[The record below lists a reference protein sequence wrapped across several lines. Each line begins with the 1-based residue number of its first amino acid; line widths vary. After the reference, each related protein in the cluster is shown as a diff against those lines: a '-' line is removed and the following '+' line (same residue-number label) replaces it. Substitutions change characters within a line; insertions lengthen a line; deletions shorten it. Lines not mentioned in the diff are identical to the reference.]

1 MKLSDWDSEYINS
14 IRFIRHRMKDSS
26 LKFFNTKK
34 HDMIRSLELLDIFD
48 TEILDKFYRSDK
60 DRFIISYKQFEYL
73 CKRYIRKCKKEYNMF
88 GADIF
93 FSILTDMRVFFREND
108 KYLLYNISNF
118 QIDSTQEEREYA
130 EKMFPHDNF
139 SFLSDDTKIMNYKG
153 LKIYVYQPYAIGFIV
168 DHNKEIKQF
177 DLIWDWWYP
186 IDRYVYLE
194 KGYKFNK
201 DKQNLFD

>member
-1 MKLSDWDSEYINS
+1 MKLSDWDSEYVNS

-26 LKFFNTKK
+26 LKFFNVKK

-93 FSILTDMRVFFREND
+93 FDILTDMRVFFREND

-194 KGYKFNK
+194 KGYKFNT

>member
-26 LKFFNTKK
+26 LKFFNVKK

-93 FSILTDMRVFFREND
+93 FNILTDMRVFFREND

-177 DLIWDWWYP
+177 DVIWDWWYP

-194 KGYKFNK
+194 NGYKFNK

>member
-1 MKLSDWDSEYINS
+1 MKLSDWDSEYVNS

-26 LKFFNTKK
+26 LKFFNVKK

-48 TEILDKFYRSDK
+48 TEILDKFYRPNK
-60 DRFIISYKQFEYL
+60 DRFVMSYKQFEYL

-93 FSILTDMRVFFREND
+93 FDILTDMRVFFREND

-139 SFLSDDTKIMNYKG
+139 SFLSDDTKIMNYKR

-168 DHNKEIKQF
+168 DYNKEIKQF

-201 DKQNLFD
+201 DKQDLFN

>member
-14 IRFIRHRMKDSS
+14 IRFIRHRMKDNS
-26 LKFFNTKK
+26 LKFFNVKK

-48 TEILDKFYRSDK
+48 TEILDKFYRPDK
-60 DRFIISYKQFEYL
+60 GRFIISYKQFEYL

-201 DKQNLFD
+201 DKQDLFN

>member
-26 LKFFNTKK
+26 LKFFNVKK

-48 TEILDKFYRSDK
+48 TEILDKFYRPNK

>member
-26 LKFFNTKK
+26 LKFFNVKK
-34 HDMIRSLELLDIFD
+34 HDMVRSLELLDIFD
-48 TEILDKFYRSDK
+48 TEILDRFYKPNK
-60 DRFIISYKQFEYL
+60 DRFVISYKQFEYL
-73 CKRYIRKCKKEYNMF
+73 CKRYIRRCKKEYNMF

-93 FSILTDMRVFFREND
+93 FDILTDMRIFFREND

-118 QIDSTQEEREYA
+118 QVDSTQEEREYA

>member
-26 LKFFNTKK
+26 LKFFNVKK

-48 TEILDKFYRSDK
+48 TEILDKFYRPNK

-168 DHNKEIKQF
+168 DHNKEIRQF

>member
-1 MKLSDWDSEYINS
+1 
-14 IRFIRHRMKDSS
+14 
-26 LKFFNTKK
+26 
-34 HDMIRSLELLDIFD
+34 
-48 TEILDKFYRSDK
+48 
-60 DRFIISYKQFEYL
+60 
-73 CKRYIRKCKKEYNMF
+73 
-88 GADIF
+88 
-93 FSILTDMRVFFREND
+93 
-108 KYLLYNISNF
+108 
-118 QIDSTQEEREYA
+118 
-130 EKMFPHDNF
+130 MFPHDNF